1 MKFLSTFN
9 PFSKLEKN
17 RSRFAFYQ
25 LRGQEIAVD
34 SVDLETVLDPQALKN
49 IQAEWEEACANY
61 ANDRASRNQPILS
74 AENKAQSPDLEQKF
88 KEEKKAIRV
97 GYLEMVSQTLGLD
110 VPYFLTSDVKEQVLT
125 DELREEIRTLQS
137 YFQIQSSADIN
148 KFLTELNQKIDTE
161 IEKIVSLKF
170 QQEAENEDN
179 IKLFANQK
187 PELANPHLAVFQSLQ
202 TQKGRIKIL
211 WETRAK
217 LRKVFVQQAKK
228 DAGEE
233 ISAPPEATP
242 EMLKSG
248 LEAAEEA
255 FLEKIKRVQTLGRDR
270 KEQIAEI
277 SKKWA
282 KEKEQYENDRPSRFD
297 EISNLIGHNLEA
309 YFPLCVIKYIN
320 AEEPTLEQISSA
332 SNFFQNSKNP
342 LTSLAEKEW
351 LDEQILL
358 TIEYHIEER
367 AQEEIAED
375 IKRIK
380 ERYEPEIKLARKEIS
395 AAYARKQAL
404 EVELIQRQD
413 PSWQIEQIRE
423 KSLFSESNSEIKPD
437 LLAQIEAEFREE
449 IQTQIAAA
457 TADQTPEIQ

>member
-25 LRGQEIAVD
+25 LRGQEIEVD
-34 SVDLETVLDPQALKN
+34 SVDLETVLDPHALEN
-49 IQAEWEEACANY
+49 IQAEWEAACANY
-61 ANDRASRNQPILS
+61 ENDRASRNQPILS
-74 AENKAQSPDLEQKF
+74 AEDKAQSPDLEQKF

-110 VPYFLTSDVKEQVLT
+110 VPYFLTSDVANQVPT
-125 DELREEIRTLQS
+125 SELLEEIRTLQS

-148 KFLTELNQKIDTE
+148 KFLKELNQKIDTE

-170 QQEAENEDN
+170 QQEAAESDQLFWEEEDN
-179 IKLFANQK
+179 T
-187 PELANPHLAVFQSLQ
+187 PSEEFQSWLV
-202 TQKGRIKIL
+202 IKQRVEL
-211 WETRAK
+211 LFETRAK
-217 LRKVFVQQAKK
+217 LREVFVQQAATS
-228 DAGEE
+228 AGED
-233 ISAPPEATP
+233 ISVPAEATP

-248 LEAAEEA
+248 LTAAEEA

-270 KEQIAEI
+270 KEQIAEV

-282 KEKEQYENDRPSRFD
+282 KEKEQYENDRPSWLD
-297 EISNLIGHNLEA
+297 GIESLIWNDLET
-309 YFPLCVIKYIN
+309 YFPLGVIKYLE
-320 AEEPTLEQISSA
+320 AKKPTLEQISSA
-332 SNFFQNSKNP
+332 SNFFQNPENP
-342 LTSLAEKEW
+342 LTSLANKEW
-351 LDEQILL
+351 LDKKILL
-358 TIEYHIEER
+358 AIEYHMEEKVKN
-367 AQEEIAED
+367 EIAED

>member
-25 LRGQEIAVD
+25 LRGQEIEVD
-34 SVDLETVLDPQALKN
+34 SVDLETVLDPHALEN
-49 IQAEWEEACANY
+49 IQAEWEAACANY

-170 QQEAENEDN
+170 QQEAAESDQLFWEEEDN
-179 IKLFANQK
+179 T
-187 PELANPHLAVFQSLQ
+187 PSEEFQSWLV
-202 TQKGRIKIL
+202 IKKRVEL
-211 WETRAK
+211 LFETRAK
-217 LRKVFVQQAKK
+217 LREVFVQQAKK

-270 KEQIAEI
+270 EEQIAEI

-309 YFPLCVIKYIN
+309 YFPLGVIKY
-320 AEEPTLEQISSA
+320 LERQKTNVGA
-332 SNFFQNSKNP
+332 NF
-342 LTSLAEKEW
+342 
-351 LDEQILL
+351 
-358 TIEYHIEER
+358 
-367 AQEEIAED
+367 
-375 IKRIK
+375 
-380 ERYEPEIKLARKEIS
+380 
-395 AAYARKQAL
+395 
-404 EVELIQRQD
+404 
-413 PSWQIEQIRE
+413 
-423 KSLFSESNSEIKPD
+423 
-437 LLAQIEAEFREE
+437 
-449 IQTQIAAA
+449 
-457 TADQTPEIQ
+457 